1 MSDALRSA
9 IFGPR
14 EVTREVRPDGSMII
28 KSTDVL
34 GPYPRV
40 LTECLIKGARDY
52 PDRVLYG
59 QRDRDGSWRT
69 VTYKD
74 GLALVERIGQ
84 AYLDRGLN
92 RERPVLIL
100 SANGIDHALL
110 HLAGLHVGVPTAAIS
125 TAYSLISEDFG
136 KLRHVF
142 DILTP
147 GLIYA
152 EDGMAYERAFEALH
166 LEGVECVVSRDPV
179 SDRAATT
186 FAELCATPV
195 TDAVAK
201 AHAAI
206 KPDDVAKFLF
216 TSGSTGVPKGV
227 INTHRMMCCNQQMI
241 HQMLGLMGEV
251 PPVMLDWLPWSHTFG
266 GNHNIGICLYNGG
279 SFYIDEGRPV
289 GKGILATAAN
299 LRDISP
305 TIYFNVPK
313 GYEELLPHLKA
324 DAALRES
331 FFKDLRMVFYA
342 GAGMARHVW
351 DEYDALAE
359 EVIGQRIFMCTS
371 LGSTETA
378 PFAFSTPWDPGG
390 PGHIGIPAA
399 GVEVKM
405 VPSDEK
411 LELRLRGPNI
421 TPGYWR
427 QPHQTAG
434 AFDDEGFYLM
444 GDALKF
450 ADPEDPN
457 KGFLFDGRIAED
469 FKLATGTWVS
479 VGPLRAKIIGHFAPF
494 VRDAVITGAD
504 RDDVGMLLLPD
515 MEQCR
520 NLCVG
525 LPDDAPDIQVLRHPS
540 VLEEMHGLLRSFAAH
555 ATGSANKVVRL
566 GFLETP
572 PDLDAGEITDKGSLN
587 QRAIL
592 RLRADLVD
600 ALYADTPPAHVVT
613 LEWEMA

>member
-1 MSDALRSA
+1 MSEALRSA

-28 KSTDVL
+28 KSTDPL
-34 GPYPRV
+34 GPYPKV
-40 LTECLIKGARDY
+40 ITECLVQGAADF

-59 QRDRDGSWRT
+59 QRVRDGAWRT
-69 VTYKD
+69 VTYKE
-74 GLALVERIGQ
+74 GLAQVESIGQ
-84 AYLDRGLN
+84 ALLDRGLSKD
-92 RERPVLIL
+92 RPVLIL

-110 HLAGLHVGVPTAAIS
+110 HLAGLHVGIPTAAIS

-147 GLIYA
+147 GLIFA
-152 EDGMAYERAFEALH
+152 EDGTAYERAFEALH
-166 LEGVECVVSRDPV
+166 LEGVECVISRNPV
-179 SDRAATT
+179 SDRAATA
-186 FAELCATPV
+186 FSDLCATPV
-195 TDAVAK
+195 TDAVAQ

-206 KPDDVAKFLF
+206 DPDDVAKFLF

-227 INTHRMMCCNQQMI
+227 INTHRMMCCNQRMMR
-241 HQMLGLMGEV
+241 QMLGLMGEV

-266 GNHNIGICLYNGG
+266 GNHNIGIALYNGG
-279 SFYIDEGRPV
+279 SFHIDEGKPV
-289 GKGILATAAN
+289 GKGILATIAN
-299 LRDISP
+299 LRDINP
-305 TIYFNVPK
+305 TLYFNVPK
-313 GYEELLPHLKA
+313 GYEELLPHLRA
-324 DAALRES
+324 DKALREG
-331 FFKDLRMVFYA
+331 FFKDLRVLFYA
-342 GAGMARHVW
+342 GAGMAPHIW
-351 DEYDALAE
+351 DAYDTMAE

-378 PFAFSTPWDPGG
+378 PFAFCTPWDPAG
-390 PGHIGIPAA
+390 PGEIGIPGA
-399 GVEVKM
+399 GVEVKL

-427 QPHQTAG
+427 QPHQTQG
-434 AFDDEGFYLM
+434 AFDEEGFYKM

-450 ADPEDPN
+450 ADPEDPSR
-457 KGFLFDGRIAED
+457 GFLFDGRIAED

-494 VRDAVITGAD
+494 VRDAVITGHD

-525 LPDDAPDIQVLRHPS
+525 LPDDASDVEVLRHHS
-540 VLEEMHGLLRSFAAH
+540 VLEELHGLLRSLASH
-555 ATGSANKVVRL
+555 ATGSANKVVRAAW
-566 GFLETP
+566 LEVP

-592 RLRADLVD
+592 RLRGDLVD
-600 ALYADTPPAHVVT
+600 QLYSDNPPRHMVSLT
-613 LEWEMA
+613 WEMA